1 MLIYKIGICSKEQ
14 ATLLCWVRY
23 GVQLNFKE
31 QHYIILIFTLS
42 FVGSKF
48 RRALRSFNVKNIL
61 KNLNSY
67 LDSIFV
73 TKCVLTSV
81 SSWSFRLLIIAGYDF
96 AWDLNTLEFLTR
108 QESNFESV
116 NKLAGEDSRKPKCL
130 LVLCRRNIVKNI
142 QFNYQI
148 SVESLLLPTVL

>member
-1 MLIYKIGICSKEQ
+1 MYSHPF
-14 ATLLCWVRY
+14 LL
-23 GVQLNFKE
+23 GL
-31 QHYIILIFTLS
+31 
-42 FVGSKF
+42 
-48 RRALRSFNVKNIL
+48 
-61 KNLNSY
+61 
-67 LDSIFV
+67 
-73 TKCVLTSV
+73 
-81 SSWSFRLLIIAGYDF
+81 FRLLIIAGYDF

-148 SVESLLLPTVL
+148 SVESLLLPTVLKEYLSFKELDDFRRITPWNNILYWPVKMTEWHEVIPPTTNQCKVWRTDMSADKQTYKQNIIF